1 MSKKQIHDTAL
12 NLLNGKISQIV
23 SMIDRGYNYESI
35 YTELRE
41 LQVQADFSET
51 LNIISED
58 EHIAIK
64 EKWYGLKELLDTLFE
79 DAS

>member
-1 MSKKQIHDTAL
+1 MSKKKIHDTAI
-12 NLLNGKISQIV
+12 NLLNGKISHIRN
-23 SMIDRGYNYESI
+23 MIDRGYNYESI

-51 LNIISED
+51 LSIISED
-58 EHIAIK
+58 ELLAFK
-64 EKWYGLKELLDTLFE
+64 EQWYGLKELLDTLFE